1 MTPVIPLDEARSYVR
16 GRVEVMRAGEV
27 VLPEALGCILAEAV
41 IAHEPVP
48 PFANSAMDGFALRS
62 ADALAAHAVLR
73 VVGTTAA
80 GASGDGVV
88 GAGEAMRIM
97 TGAPMPAGADAVA
110 PVEICRVEGDT
121 VVVGEAIEP
130 GRHVRPA
137 GDDMVPGDVVVRAGS
152 PVTPGVLGVCATL
165 GRTRLRVIR
174 RPVVGVISTG
184 DELVDGSGALAPGQI
199 RDSNRVTLLAM
210 LTESGFDTV
219 DLGLVRDEEGLI
231 EVAVRG
237 AVERCDALVT
247 SGGVSMGDYDY
258 VKAVLGR
265 IGDMR
270 WMQVAIR
277 PAKPLAFGTVNRA
290 DGTPVPVFGLPG
302 NPVSSMVSYELFARP
317 ALRRMAGHP
326 DDRLDRMVLRVR
338 AAEPILRS
346 PDGKLHLDRVVLT
359 RDATGELEARSA
371 GGQGSH
377 HSAAM
382 ANADA
387 LALIPDGEGVEAGGW
402 VDVIALHPI

>member
-219 DLGLVRDEEGLI
+219 DLGLVRDEEGLV

-387 LALIPDGEGVEAGGW
+387 LALIPDGEGVEVGGW